1 MRAFIQFLV
10 LLALWL
16 LLTWSLQPADIIA
29 GAVVAVIVVALMG
42 NMFIQNAIRIFNPV
56 RVFWMIIYVP
66 YLLWFILWANID
78 VAYRV
83 INPAM
88 PIRPGIVR
96 FKTGLKT
103 EMGKTFLANSITLTP
118 GTLTVDIIG
127 DEFFVHWINVKH
139 DGDSAKQ
146 GEEIAGKFERMLRRI
161 FE

>member
-1 MRAFIQFLV
+1 MKAIIQFLI
-10 LLALWL
+10 LFALWL
-16 LLTWSLQPADIIA
+16 LLTWSLQVAD
-29 GAVVAVIVVALMG
+29 VVAGVLVSLLTVALMG
-42 NMFIQNAIRIFNPV
+42 NMFIDKAIRAIHPV

-66 YLLWFILWANID
+66 YLLWYILIANMD

-83 INPAM
+83 LNPAM
-88 PIRPGIVR
+88 PIRPGIIK

-139 DGDSAKQ
+139 DGNPKAQ
-146 GEEIAGKFERMLRRI
+146 AEEVAGKFERILRRI